1 MFCLE
6 TEVSVVLIGVS
17 IFTKEGEK
25 SQSILRF
32 GEPEV
37 KKNLLGLSDVSRQYI
52 HDDGNLFNSLT
63 KEDLFKPIKVKAR
76 FDKGYDGKYSL
87 KISEFVDTQGKKHCF
102 EI

>member
-1 MFCLE
+1 ME

-17 IFTKEGEK
+17 VFSKEGEK
-25 SQSILRF
+25 TQSILRF

-37 KKNLLGLSDVSRQYI
+37 KKNMLGLSDVSRQYI
-52 HDDGNLFNSLT
+52 HDDGELFKTLT

-87 KISEFVDTQGKKHCF
+87 KIIEFTDIQGKKHSF
-102 EI
+102 EV